1 MLTELFPYR
10 LSISIC
16 QVSSD
21 NGLPHVSLKVSIK
34 DTKHEGLFGLKKAL
48 VPQVHYLEYSWGP
61 GPHCTHGSWVLA
73 TMSRLLLKPSK
84 YLSSLREGYAAI
96 SLLIPFLKPISSIAA
111 GEYPVGLDEGMG
123 PEGTGSGPLG
133 LGRC

>member
-1 MLTELFPYR
+1 MA
-10 LSISIC
+10 
-16 QVSSD
+16 SD

-48 VPQVHYLEYSWGP
+48 VPQVHYLEYSWGS

>member
-1 MLTELFPYR
+1 MLTKLFPYC
-10 LSISIC
+10 LSINVG

-21 NGLPHVSLKVSIK
+21 NGLPHVSLKVSIE
-34 DTKHEGLFGLKKAL
+34 DTKHEGLFGLKKLLFLRCTTSSIVGVQDLIAL
-48 VPQVHYLEYSWGP
+48 MGLGNYKS
-61 GPHCTHGSWVLA
+61 
-73 TMSRLLLKPSK
+73 SK